1 MIAGSKPRKNSS
13 RLIVAVSLPKD
24 LVELMSNAGSH
35 NRSALIAEA
44 VEMYL
49 RVKEPAL
56 YKIMQ
61 ISRMEADEIV
71 EARDIFLDT

>member
-1 MIAGSKPRKNSS
+1 MIAGSKPRKNS
-13 RLIVAVSLPKD
+13 RLIVTVSLPKD

-71 EARDIFLDT
+71 ESRDIFVDT